1 MQDELDAL
9 EKNHIWDIVQGLAF
23 INPIGCRWVYSFK
36 LKPYGSL
43 DRYKASVVALGNRQ
57 DYGIDYEK
65 TFAPVAKINTIQI
78 LLAIAATQSWPLYQM
93 DVKKRLYSW

>member
-1 MQDELDAL
+1 MQEELDAL
-9 EKNHIWDIVQGLAF
+9 EKNHIWDIVQGLAS
-23 INPIGCRWVYSFK
+23 IKPIGCRWVNSFK

-43 DRYKASVVALGNRQ
+43 DRYKARVVALGNRQ

-78 LLAIAATQSWPLYQM
+78 LLAIAATQFWPLY
-93 DVKKRLYSW
+93 